1 MSTVDALSG
10 FSAPTN
16 SASNAFGA
24 LNSEQFVK
32 IIFSELSNQDPL
44 QPSDSKA
51 LLQELSTL
59 RSIQSDMDLSSKL
72 TSLVGQNEWTSA
84 SNLIGKSISGI
95 SDSLERVE
103 GTVRSVSRTAD
114 GAVLNLT
121 SGVRVP
127 VSNVDEVLSALP
139 AGSTTP

>member
-1 MSTVDALSG
+1 MSTVDALS
-10 FSAPTN
+10 SQSPQTAATPD
-16 SASNAFGA
+16 AFGS

-44 QPSDSKA
+44 QPSDSKT

-72 TSLVGQNEWTSA
+72 TSLVGQNEWTTA
-84 SNLIGKSISGI
+84 SSLIGKQISGI
-95 SDSLERVE
+95 SDGLERVD
-103 GTVRSVSRTAD
+103 GTVRSVSRTSD

-127 VSNVDEVLSALP
+127 VASVDEVLGDPSQE
-139 AGSTTP
+139 TTP